1 MKDPHH
7 SPSPSLER
15 LDCLEAKRKSLEEF
29 LTLTKSL
36 RDRLMTREWPDVEGL
51 LKRRQDLIVTIDQMD
66 ARIQELRSRQPL
78 DQEWLLDGQKKKI
91 LSLLNN
97 LRDLSEKAQTVDKE
111 CMDRMTDW
119 QGQIKS
125 QLSRMRDS
133 LRAVHGYAQKPT
145 RPPKFLDVRR

>member
-1 MKDPHH
+1 M
-7 SPSPSLER
+7 
-15 LDCLEAKRKSLEEF
+15 
-29 LTLTKSL
+29 
-36 RDRLMTREWPDVEGL
+36 MTQAWPDVEGL
-51 LKRRQDLIVTIDQMD
+51 LKQRQDLIVTIDQME

-78 DQEWLLDGQKKKI
+78 DQDWLLDEQKKKI
-91 LSLLNN
+91 SGLLNN
-97 LRDLSEKAQTVDKE
+97 LRDLYEKAQTVDKE